1 MPRVKAQCGWCK
13 NSKVRTNTLR
23 SFAENPVWLI
33 QNVELDSNLK
43 FCPACHLALRKGNSR
58 PDDAYKQRAMAMLN
72 LYLVRIKR
80 GRPAAATITPVIV
93 NPELVLD
100 SHRMAE
106 SHHVCQEWRGRCMEL
121 FRH

>member
-58 PDDAYKQRAMAMLN
+58 PDDAYKQRAMAIN
-72 LYLVRIKR
+72 FNYEYL
-80 GRPAAATITPVIV
+80 
-93 NPELVLD
+93 
-100 SHRMAE
+100 
-106 SHHVCQEWRGRCMEL
+106 EL
-121 FRH
+121 FFSKFHSECRKSPSPARTQ